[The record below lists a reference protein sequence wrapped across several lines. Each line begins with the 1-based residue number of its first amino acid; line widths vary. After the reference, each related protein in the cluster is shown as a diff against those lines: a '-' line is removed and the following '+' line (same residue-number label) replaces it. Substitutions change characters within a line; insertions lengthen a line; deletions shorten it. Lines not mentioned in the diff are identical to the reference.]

1 MYQNQTFI
9 SQYNYN
15 QRNLVEVHQLL
26 DDLFTYYSKVQ
37 VVRLDFYFN
46 DAYAHQ
52 LQQSSYSHFWCMT
65 YK

>member
-46 DAYAHQ
+46 DAYV
-52 LQQSSYSHFWCMT
+52 LTRM
-65 YK
+65 